1 MTVRPTLTPATAG
14 FAASDA
20 WWLAQVYNPLNYL
33 YGQLPIETYKAAD
46 TDRASTITF
55 ASDPDLQCTLA
66 ANSVYRVEF
75 YLHFAA
81 LDAARFKTQ
90 WLVPAGAGGNRSA
103 VGPDQGVILSSTS
116 SGGQG
121 RWGVH
126 GYTVACTYGTRD
138 PSATNLC
145 FALEEAVV
153 TTTTGGTL
161 ALQWAQATSNATATR
176 LGAGSYMRVKLL
188 S

>member
-14 FAASDA
+14 FPASDA

-33 YGQLPIETYKAAD
+33 YGQLPIEAYKAAD
-46 TDRASTITF
+46 LDRASTTTF
-55 ASDPDLQCTLA
+55 TSDPDLQCTLA

-90 WLVPAGAGGNRSA
+90 WLVPASAGGNRSA
-103 VGPDQGVILSSTS
+103 VGPDQAQILSVTS

-121 RWGVH
+121 RYGVH
-126 GYTVACTYGTRD
+126 AFSTACTYGTRD
-138 PSATNLC
+138 SGSSLC
-145 FALEEAVV
+145 FGLEEGVV

>member
-1 MTVRPTLTPATAG
+1 MTTRPTLTPATAG
-14 FAASDA
+14 FPASDA

-33 YGQLPIETYKAAD
+33 YGQLPVETYKTSD
-46 TDRASTITF
+46 TTITSSTTF

-66 ANSVYRVEF
+66 ANSVYRVEM

-90 WLVPAGAGGNRSA
+90 WLVPASATGNRSCI
-103 VGPDQGVILSSTS
+103 GPDQGVILSGTS
-116 SGGQG
+116 SGGTG
-121 RWGVH
+121 RFGVH
-126 GYTVACTYGTRD
+126 GFTTASTYGTRD
-138 PSATNLC
+138 SASNLC
-145 FALEEAVV
+145 AAIEEAVV

-161 ALQWAQATSNATATR
+161 ALQWAQATSNATGSK